1 MRGGQVGRAC
11 TVVRRLL
18 IAQLVISLLALRSRF
33 RWLNLWQCRP
43 AILTI
48 ARGVRRQT
56 VIVSLATAHALPR
69 GTLPR

>member
-1 MRGGQVGRAC
+1 MRGGQVGRTC

-18 IAQLVISLLALRSRF
+18 IAQLIVSLFALRARF

-56 VIVSLATAHALPR
+56 VIVSLAAAHALPR